1 MVNPTKTLLLVLP
14 LILQTT
20 AQKTRILA
28 IGDSITA
35 SWCSYRAYLWQ
46 RLNTAGYASQ
56 VDFVGSQGAGGGCN
70 FPFDSEH
77 EAVGGSSAIQ
87 VANQGTMR
95 TWMRNGQADIV
106 LMHFGTN
113 DMFSGYPTPEPVL
126 NAYTTI
132 LSQARETNPNVKFIV
147 QQIIPMACCND
158 RVKQLNAAIPA
169 WASAN
174 SRSNSPITVVDNW
187 TGFDLNAYTGDGV
200 HPNEAG
206 SQVMAAAWS
215 PAVVAA
221 LGGSTPVTTT
231 RPPTT
236 TTTTRVIST
245 TTTTTTTVRPTTTTT
260 TTRTTTTTTR
270 APQTGAPLW
279 GQCGG
284 QGKHHSISNSQQR
297 HKKSNP

>member
-1 MVNPTKTLLLVLP
+1 MVSTKTLLVLLPLVLEAS
-14 LILQTT
+14 

-70 FPFDSEH
+70 FAFDSEH

-95 TWMRNGQADIV
+95 TWMKNGQPDIV

-147 QQIIPMACCND
+147 AQIIPMACCNA
-158 RVKQLNAAIPA
+158 RVQHLNSAIPG
-169 WASAN
+169 WAAAN
-174 SRSNSPITVVDNW
+174 TRSNSPITVVDNW
-187 TGFDLNAYTGDGV
+187 TGFDLNAWTGDGV

-206 SQVMAAAWS
+206 SAYMAAAWY
-215 PAVVAA
+215 PAVAAA
-221 LGGSTPVTTT
+221 LGGGSAPVTTT
-231 RPPTT
+231 RPITT
-236 TTTTRVIST
+236 TTT
-245 TTTTTTTVRPTTTTT
+245 PF
-260 TTRTTTTTTR
+260 TTRTSV
-270 APQTGAPLW
+270 APAPSYVLCVLYPKDYQTDL
-279 GQCGG
+279 
-284 QGKHHSISNSQQR
+284 HS
-297 HKKSNP
+297 